1 MDNCG
6 NPGANTCHQRRDV
19 RKNGVQPLLDKKGS
33 TRLRR
38 QIPSVTLS
46 NRQSTA
52 IYGLSESLLLPP
64 PRLRKKPGGIDSK
77 FNVDY
82 ELFMPQAEKLVS
94 GGQNRD
100 FRHFSSFF
108 K

>member
-1 MDNCG
+1 MIGLLNNG
-6 NPGANTCHQRRDV
+6 SPQTHSLFMTPNTLVGLLPRD
-19 RKNGVQPLLDKKGS
+19 
-33 TRLRR
+33 
-38 QIPSVTLS
+38 
-46 NRQSTA
+46 
-52 IYGLSESLLLPP
+52 LLPP

>member
-1 MDNCG
+1 MRIGHCVMYVIIVKFDTVFSVN
-6 NPGANTCHQRRDV
+6 
-19 RKNGVQPLLDKKGS
+19 NGVFAENKYCIL
-33 TRLRR
+33 
-38 QIPSVTLS
+38 
-46 NRQSTA
+46 
-52 IYGLSESLLLPP
+52 YGLSESLLLPP